1 MNKYFNSAIVGNG
14 KVLACLDDKAE
25 LIRLYYPNIDYY
37 QNIHTYSLGFVF
49 DGENRVYWFKD
60 AEKINQYYDG
70 NVIYTKLKYNQS
82 NNNHFDTE
90 ILIRDYIL
98 PDRNI
103 MVRKVKFS
111 EPLSLMVY
119 SKLNSSPDKLVSGLC
134 VQNSLIQ
141 YSQEFYMTTFSMEKV
156 VKSQVNNP
164 RERLAFADLHLEDY
178 IGMSDE
184 SAVMYKSNIETTI
197 YISLENNLKDSF
209 STIDYLKKQ
218 SEEELFNK
226 TKKFWREYLD
236 WHLDYYIENNKYA
249 NKEIDIIERTI
260 LMYALLTNK
269 ETGAVLASP
278 DVDENFTVC
287 GRYGYCWPR
296 DALFINEAM
305 SLLGMKDEVE
315 KFYSIWAN
323 KTQLP
328 NGLFEQRY
336 YSNGNLAPSWGV
348 QIDETASMIIGINKL
363 PNKSDYTNIVEKAT
377 TGMINFL
384 DENFISKP
392 CYDIWEERKDSHL
405 YSTASIYY
413 GLESARNI
421 LKDDEKYN
429 HLIYEIDILQPKILG
444 AIKSNFVEND
454 VLKRSKYN
462 SNTDISILGAITP
475 FNTFNAKDEVV
486 LKSISKLENDLKSNC
501 GGFLRYKDDNYNGG
515 NAWIISSLW
524 LALYYI
530 EAGNMTRARELYDWV
545 TNHCDDKG
553 FLAEQI
559 DKNTGKP
566 AWIVGLSWS
575 HALYI
580 IVGKKLHFKESS

>member
-1 MNKYFNSAIVGNG
+1 MNKYFNKAIIGNG
-14 KVLACLDDKAE
+14 NCLATLTENAE
-25 LIRLYYPNIDYY
+25 LIRLYYPYIDYY
-37 QNIHTYSLGFVF
+37 QNIDTYSLGFVRPETNHV
-49 DGENRVYWFKD
+49 DWFKNMTV
-60 AEKINQYYDG
+60 INQYYDG
-70 NVIYTKLKYNQS
+70 NVVYTKLSLDNV
-82 NNNHFDTE
+82 E
-90 ILIRDYIL
+90 ILIRDYMLI
-98 PDRNI
+98 DQNVMI
-103 MVRKVKFS
+103 RKIKFNQL
-111 EPLSLMVY
+111 LSLMVY
-119 SKLNSSPDKLVSGLC
+119 SKLNSSSDKLVSGIS

-141 YSQEFYMTTFSMEKV
+141 YAQEFYMATFSDKKI

-164 RERLAFADLHLEDY
+164 RERLEFADLHLEDY

-184 SAVMYKSNIETTI
+184 SAVMFEPSREITLYIALEDELNKTFSKIE
-197 YISLENNLKDSF
+197 
-209 STIDYLKKQ
+209 YLKKQ
-218 SEEELFNK
+218 NEDALFGDV
-226 TKKFWREYLD
+226 KKYWREFLEK
-236 WHLDYYIENNKYA
+236 HLDYYMKNSKYT

-269 ETGAVLASP
+269 NTGAVLASP
-278 DVDENFTVC
+278 DVDEKFTVC

-305 SLLGMKDEVE
+305 KLLGMNDEVN
-315 KFYSIWAN
+315 KFYSVWAE

-363 PNKSDYTNIVEKAT
+363 PNKDEYKPIVEKAT
-377 TGMINFL
+377 VGMIGFL

-392 CYDIWEERKDSHL
+392 CYDLWEERKDSHL
-405 YSTASIYY
+405 YSTSAIYN
-413 GLESARNI
+413 GLEAAREV
-421 LKDDEKYN
+421 LKDDNKYN
-429 HLIYEIDILQPKILG
+429 HLICEIDMLQPKILE
-444 AIKSNFVEND
+444 AIKNNFVEND
-454 VLKRSKYN
+454 YLKRSKYN

-475 FNTFNAKDEVV
+475 FNVFAFDDS
-486 LKSISKLENDLKSNC
+486 LSIKSVNKIENDLRIGI
-501 GGFLRYKDDNYNGG
+501 GGYLRYKDDNYNGG

-530 EAGNMTRARELYDWV
+530 EAGNLEKAKELYDWV
-545 TNHCDDKG
+545 TAHSDDKG

-559 DKNTGKP
+559 DKSTGKP

-580 IVGKKLHFKESS
+580 IVGKKLHS